1 MSTTTFDTLAAA
13 RDLENA
19 GADRTLAEAIAKTVR
34 DGQGNLATKD
44 GAHSLRGELRSLR
57 GELRSGLRT
66 LQWVIGITA
75 TLSLATFTAVL
86 FLAARLL

>member
-19 GADRTLAEAIAKTVR
+19 GADRALAEAIAKTVR

-44 GAHSLRGELRSLR
+44 DVHSLR